1 MKIGVVTYARI
12 DRISFFIYCYGR
24 TIDLSACFITFYNYV
39 SFEISL
45 LLLVYILFNY
55 FVPKMLIC
63 VIMSF
68 C

>member
-1 MKIGVVTYARI
+1 MKIALVKYARI
-12 DRISFFIYCYGR
+12 DRISFFLYCYGR
-24 TIDLSACFITFYNYV
+24 TIYLSACFITFYKYV
-39 SFEISL
+39 SFKISL

-55 FVPKMLIC
+55 FVPQMLIC